1 MHLDLRNSSSAN
13 ASVEVTLDGS
23 PVALPPQRR
32 SLALIRTYLET
43 LAMQQQ
49 RILCSFALD
58 GEQLR
63 LAEPVPVQKPFVR
76 IEATTVD
83 LAQMPLQL
91 LRTAMLQTADIKA
104 KVSAAVT
111 LVVINDPARAREHWW
126 NLAQALAQPL
136 LSLSLIPEPRA
147 NSATAGAS
155 MLQLRKWQLE
165 QLATIIQDV
174 DQTCWSEDST
184 ALSNALEHRVL
195 PWLCAL
201 QATLDLWHE
210 TLSVPVVVTS
220 DA

>member
-13 ASVEVTLDGS
+13 ASLEVTLDGW

-32 SLALIRTYLET
+32 SLASIRTYLET
-43 LAMQQQ
+43 LAMEQQ
-49 RILCSFALD
+49 RVLCSLALD
-58 GEQLR
+58 GEQIR
-63 LAEPVPVQKPFVR
+63 LAEPVPAQKPFVR
-76 IEATTVD
+76 IEATTID

-91 LRTAMLQTADIKA
+91 LRTAMLQTADTKA

-126 NLAQALAQPL
+126 HLAQALTQPL
-136 LSLSLIPEPRA
+136 LTLSLMPEPRP
-147 NSATAGAS
+147 NTRTAGAS
-155 MLQLRKWQLE
+155 IPQLRKWQLQ

-174 DQTCWSEDST
+174 DRTCWSEDST

-210 TLSVPVVVTS
+210 MLSTPALVTR
-220 DA
+220 DE